1 MSQKPKTKSAEITRL
16 KAEVVELQELN
27 LKLAKTLKMVEDGQW
42 VVISETDLKRYQN
55 GIKRLM
61 EAGDAMH
68 AIIER
73 VEDNPYGPAPYGY
86 DSMDAWKAAKASDNF
101 GA

>member
-1 MSQKPKTKSAEITRL
+1 MSHKPKTKSAEITRL
-16 KAEVVELQELN
+16 KAEVVELRELN
-27 LKLAKTLKMVEDGQW
+27 LKLAQTLKMVEDGQW

-61 EAGDAMH
+61 EAGDNMAAH
-68 AIIER
+68 IGNDIESQLR
-73 VEDNPYGPAPYGY
+73 CSD
-86 DSMDAWKAAKASDNF
+86 DWRAAKASDNF